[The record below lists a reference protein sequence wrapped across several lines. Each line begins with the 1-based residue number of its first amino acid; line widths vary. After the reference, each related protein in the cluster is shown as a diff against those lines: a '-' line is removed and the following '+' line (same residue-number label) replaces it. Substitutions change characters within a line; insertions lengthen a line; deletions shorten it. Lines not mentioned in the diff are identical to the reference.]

1 MQGLRT
7 FEAART
13 SQLDAEF
20 AEWRSR
26 MAEDPSFRVV
36 SVTLSALPSAP
47 WNDAKIFLAALY
59 ERNP

>member
-7 FEAART
+7 FETERG

-20 AEWRSR
+20 DEWRSR

-36 SVTLSALPSAP
+36 SVTMSAVQPNP
-47 WNDAKIFLAALY
+47 YNGPKIFLAALY